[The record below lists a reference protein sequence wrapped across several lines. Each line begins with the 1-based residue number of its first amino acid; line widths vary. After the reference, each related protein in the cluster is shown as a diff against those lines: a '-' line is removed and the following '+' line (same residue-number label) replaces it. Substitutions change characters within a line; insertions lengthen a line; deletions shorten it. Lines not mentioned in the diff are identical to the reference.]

1 MGHWQHYAVCSCV
14 QLCTTVYSSAAVYSS
29 MLCTVMYSCVQPCFF
44 NLSRAGG
51 AQALQHLDALH
62 ETGGAV
68 EPGVGPARAARTG
81 SSRAGRR
88 PRRAGG
94 GGGESPAGKA
104 AGVYQMSALKR

>member
-1 MGHWQHYAVCSCV
+1 MQLCAALCTAVYSCV
-14 QLCTTVYSSAAVYSS
+14 QLCTVV
-29 MLCTVMYSCVQPCFF
+29 YSCVQPCFF

-68 EPGVGPARAARTG
+68 EPGVGPARAG

-88 PRRAGG
+88 PRRAG